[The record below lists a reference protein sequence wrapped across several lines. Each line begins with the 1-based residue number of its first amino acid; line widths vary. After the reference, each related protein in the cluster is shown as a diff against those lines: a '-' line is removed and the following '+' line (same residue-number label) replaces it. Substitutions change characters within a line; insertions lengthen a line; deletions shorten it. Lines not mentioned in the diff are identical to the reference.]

1 METWSKDNLPENHQM
16 MENIQFVAVTEGTW
30 KRKKNDGTDEVVPK
44 WNFISAADKE
54 GASLE
59 VQVYSATDKEELAMN
74 TPYDI
79 IVKRAV
85 GKDGTF
91 YGYTIKGFAPHG
103 EPIKKKE
110 PQSRFQKGFK
120 LNAKVEGLKAAV
132 QVFAPSE
139 VPDVNAIIEVA
150 TAFENYIDGK
160 DTATSVI
167 AKKDVDKLFEK

>member
-1 METWSKDNLPENHQM
+1 METWTKDNLPENHQM

-59 VQVYSATDKEELAMN
+59 VQVYSATDREELKIN

-110 PQSRFQKGFK
+110 PQSRFQKGLK
-120 LNAKVEGLKAAV
+120 LNTKAEALKAAV
-132 QVFAPSE
+132 QVFAPAE
-139 VPDVNAIIEVA
+139 VPDVSAILEVA
-150 TAFENYIDGK
+150 SVFESYIDGK
-160 DTATSVI
+160 AVTATI
-167 AKKDVDKLFEK
+167 DEKNVKEIFPK